1 MTRGA
6 DIIAVI
12 ILIALAIAVIVYLLH
27 WLYRRSS
34 KEVSFVRTGMFG
46 EKVIISG
53 GAFVLPIIHN
63 ITQVGMRTLCIIIKR
78 GGEKSLIT
86 SDRMRAELISEFY
99 VRVAPDKK
107 AVSIAAQT
115 LGNRTLNPEH
125 LKELVQGR
133 FVDALGVVAARMTL
147 DEIQENRGQYV
158 KEVTK
163 IAEESIGH
171 TGLELETVSLTGLD
185 QAPIEMFNP
194 SNTFDSQGLTRLTEQ
209 IESRRKKRN
218 DIQQETKVQIHNKDL
233 ETIQKELEIEK
244 NKEFSRFKQER
255 EISNQKAN
263 ERAETIKQKAE
274 KEREAE
280 EAEIRAEEEIEK
292 AKISQGQVI
301 EVEKRLTETRLI
313 EEIEKRRREQNELEQ
328 NASLDIRQKNLDTE
342 IKILDLDKQSEYAR
356 LEKQRLVDIKKAQ
369 ERAEILREQ
378 AERQRDAEE
387 AQIISEEQI
396 KNAKISQQKNVDA
409 YRITAEKETRLLDI
423 EKAKRLKIEEYQK
436 ELEVID
442 KSKSVLKSKA
452 EEEAARAKAV
462 EAEEKANSTRY
473 IEKAQGIKQVEV
485 ISAASKAE
493 QDKYETLAAKLRYE
507 IDAAGKK
514 ALNTAENLRSDAS
527 RRSALRLKLADKIE
541 SIIRESVKPMA
552 NIGDIKILDV
562 SGLPGFSGGNPE
574 GGNAVGSSGG
584 KGDST
589 GRGGNLADSVVNSAL
604 RYRAHQPFLD
614 SLLKE
619 IGMSPGEISNIRNI
633 LGDYDNPKKD
643 FHMNF
648 DKDPT
653 KPTKEIRSV
662 KKSK

>member
-46 EKVIISG
+46 EKVVISG

-63 ITQVGMRTLCIIIKR
+63 ITQVGMRTLSLTIKR
-78 GGEKSLIT
+78 SGDKSLIT
-86 SDRMRAELISEFY
+86 KDRMRAELVTEFY
-99 VRVAPDKK
+99 TKVPPEKK
-107 AVSIAAQT
+107 SVSTAAQT
-115 LGNRTLNPEH
+115 LGNRTLDPEH
-125 LKELVQGR
+125 LREVVQGR
-133 FVDALGVVAARMTL
+133 FADALGEVAANMTL
-147 DEIQENRGQYV
+147 DEIQENRGQFV

-163 IAEESIGH
+163 IADESIGH
-171 TGLELETVSLTGLD
+171 TGLALETVSMISLD
-185 QAPIEMFNP
+185 QTPIEQFNP
-194 SNTFDSQGLTRLTEQ
+194 ANTFDSQGLTQLTEQ
-209 IESRRKKRN
+209 IEARKKKRN
-218 DIQQETKVQIHNKDL
+218 DITQDTKISIENKNL
-233 ETIQKELEIEK
+233 ETIQKELEIKK
-244 NKEFSRFKQER
+244 NEEFSRFKQER
-255 EISNQKAN
+255 EIAIQKAN
-263 ERAETIKQKAE
+263 ERTETIKQNAE
-274 KEREAE
+274 REREAE
-280 EAEIRAEEEIEK
+280 EAEIRSQEEIEV

-328 NASLDIRQKNLDTE
+328 NAALEIRQKNLDTE
-342 IKILDLDKQSEYAR
+342 VRILDLDKESEYAR

-369 ERAEILREQ
+369 ERAEIIKEQ
-378 AERQRDAEE
+378 SERQRDAEE

-409 YRITAEKETRLLDI
+409 YRIAAEKETRLLDI
-423 EKAKRLKIEEYQK
+423 EKAKRLKLEEHQK
-436 ELEVID
+436 ELEIID
-442 KSKSVLKSKA
+442 KSKAVLKSKA
-452 EEEAARAKAV
+452 EEEATRAKAV

-493 QDKYETLAAKLRYE
+493 QDKHATLAAKLRYE

-552 NIGDIKILDV
+552 NIGDIKIVDV
-562 SGLPGFSGGNPE
+562 NGLPGFSGGVSE
-574 GGNAVGSSGG
+574 GGTVVGSSKNEG
-584 KGDST
+584 S
-589 GRGGNLADSVVNSAL
+589 GRSGNLADNVVNSAL

-619 IGMSPGEISNIRNI
+619 IGMAPGEISNIRNI
-633 LGDYDNPKKD
+633 LGDYDDPKKD

-653 KPTKEIRSV
+653 KTSKGTKGS
-662 KKSK
+662 KK

>member
-46 EKVIISG
+46 EKVVISG

-63 ITQVGMRTLCIIIKR
+63 ITQVGMRTLSLTIKR
-78 GGEKSLIT
+78 SGDKSLIT
-86 SDRMRAELISEFY
+86 KDRMRAELVTEFY
-99 VRVAPDKK
+99 TKVPPDKK
-107 AVSIAAQT
+107 AVSTAAQT
-115 LGNRTLNPEH
+115 LGNRTLDPEH
-125 LKELVQGR
+125 LREVVQGR
-133 FVDALGVVAARMTL
+133 FADALGEVAANMTL
-147 DEIQENRGQYV
+147 DEIQENRGQFV

-163 IAEESIGH
+163 IADESIGH
-171 TGLELETVSLTGLD
+171 TGLALETVSLISLD
-185 QAPIEMFNP
+185 QTPIEQFNP
-194 SNTFDSQGLTRLTEQ
+194 ANTFDSQGLTQLTEQ
-209 IESRRKKRN
+209 IEARKKKRN
-218 DIQQETKVQIHNKDL
+218 DITQDTKISIENKNL
-233 ETIQKELEIEK
+233 ETIQKELEIKK
-244 NKEFSRFKQER
+244 NEEFSRYKQER
-255 EISNQKAN
+255 EIAIQKAN
-263 ERAETIKQKAE
+263 ERTETIKQRSE
-274 KEREAE
+274 REREAE
-280 EAEIRAEEEIEK
+280 EAEIRSQEEIEV
-292 AKISQGQVI
+292 AKISQNQVI
-301 EVEKRLTETRLI
+301 EVERRLTETRLI

-328 NASLDIRQKNLDTE
+328 NAALDIRQKNLDTE
-342 IKILDLDKQSEYAR
+342 VKILNLDKESEYAR

-369 ERAEILREQ
+369 ERAEIIKEQ
-378 AERQRDAEE
+378 AERQRDSEE

-409 YRITAEKETRLLDI
+409 YRISAEKETRLLDI
-423 EKAKRLKIEEYQK
+423 EKAKRLKLEEHQK
-436 ELEVID
+436 ELEIID
-442 KSKSVLKSKA
+442 KSKAVLKSKA
-452 EEEAARAKAV
+452 EEEATRAKAI

-473 IEKAQGIKQVEV
+473 IEKAQGIKQVDV

-493 QDKYETLAAKLRYE
+493 QDKYSTLAAKLRYE

-552 NIGDIKILDV
+552 NIGDIKIVDV
-562 SGLPGFSGGNPE
+562 NGLPGFSGGNPD

-619 IGMSPGEISNIRNI
+619 IGMNPGEISNIRNI

-653 KPTKEIRSV
+653 KSV
-662 KKSK
+662 PSRKNPKK

>member
-12 ILIALAIAVIVYLLH
+12 ILIALAIAIIVYLLH

-46 EKVIISG
+46 EKVVISG

-63 ITQVGMRTLCIIIKR
+63 ITQVGMRTLSLTIKR
-78 GGEKSLIT
+78 SGDKSLIT
-86 SDRMRAELISEFY
+86 KDRMRAELVTEFFTK
-99 VRVAPDKK
+99 VPPEKK
-107 AVSIAAQT
+107 AVSTAAQT
-115 LGNRTLNPEH
+115 LGNRTLDPEH
-125 LKELVQGR
+125 LREVVQGR
-133 FVDALGVVAARMTL
+133 FADALGEVAAKMTL
-147 DEIQENRGQYV
+147 DEIQENRGQFV

-163 IAEESIGH
+163 IADESIGH
-171 TGLELETVSLTGLD
+171 TGLALETVSMISLD
-185 QAPIEMFNP
+185 QTPIEQFNP
-194 SNTFDSQGLTRLTEQ
+194 ANTFDSQGLTQLTEQ
-209 IESRRKKRN
+209 IEARKKKRN
-218 DIQQETKVQIHNKDL
+218 DITQDTKISIENKNL
-233 ETIQKELEIEK
+233 ETIQKELEIKK
-244 NKEFSRFKQER
+244 NEEFSRYKQER
-255 EISNQKAN
+255 EIAIQKAN
-263 ERAETIKQKAE
+263 ERTETIKQRSE
-274 KEREAE
+274 REREAE
-280 EAEIRAEEEIEK
+280 EAEIRSQEEIEVS
-292 AKISQGQVI
+292 KISQNQVI

-328 NASLDIRQKNLDTE
+328 NAALDIRQKNLDTE
-342 IKILDLDKQSEYAR
+342 VKILNLDKESEYAR

-369 ERAEILREQ
+369 ERAEILKEQ

-423 EKAKRLKIEEYQK
+423 EKAKRLRIEEHQK

-442 KSKSVLKSKA
+442 KSKSVLKSKV
-452 EEEAARAKAV
+452 EEESARAKAV

-493 QDKYETLAAKLRYE
+493 QDKYSTLAAKLRYE

-552 NIGDIKILDV
+552 NIGDIKIVDV
-562 SGLPGFSGGNPE
+562 NGLPGFSGGISD
-574 GGNAVGSSGG
+574 GGNAAGSGG
-584 KGDST
+584 GKDDNT
-589 GRGGNLADSVVNSAL
+589 GRSGNLADSVVNSAL

-619 IGMSPGEISNIRNI
+619 IGMNPGEISNIRNI
-633 LGDYDNPKKD
+633 LGDYDDPKKD

-653 KPTKEIRSV
+653 KSV
-662 KKSK
+662 TSKKNPNK

>member
-46 EKVIISG
+46 EKVVISG

-63 ITQVGMRTLCIIIKR
+63 ITQVGMRTLSLTIKR
-78 GGEKSLIT
+78 SGDRSLIT
-86 SDRMRAELISEFY
+86 KDRMRAELVTEFY
-99 VRVAPDKK
+99 TKVPPEKK
-107 AVSIAAQT
+107 SVSTAAQT
-115 LGNRTLNPEH
+115 LGNRTLDPEH
-125 LKELVQGR
+125 LREVVQGR
-133 FVDALGVVAARMTL
+133 FADALGEVAANMTL
-147 DEIQENRGQYV
+147 DEIQENRGQFV

-163 IAEESIGH
+163 IADESIGH
-171 TGLELETVSLTGLD
+171 TGLALETVSMISLD
-185 QAPIEMFNP
+185 QTPIEQFNP
-194 SNTFDSQGLTRLTEQ
+194 ANTFDSQGLTQLTEQ
-209 IESRRKKRN
+209 IEARKKKRN
-218 DIQQETKVQIHNKDL
+218 DITQDTKISIENKNL
-233 ETIQKELEIEK
+233 ETIQKELEIKK
-244 NKEFSRFKQER
+244 NEEFSRYKQER
-255 EISNQKAN
+255 EIAIQKAN
-263 ERAETIKQKAE
+263 ERTETIKQRAE
-274 KEREAE
+274 REREAE
-280 EAEIRAEEEIEK
+280 EAEIRSQEEIEV
-292 AKISQGQVI
+292 AKISQNQVI
-301 EVEKRLTETRLI
+301 EVERKLTETRLI

-328 NASLDIRQKNLDTE
+328 NAALDIRQKNLDTE
-342 IKILDLDKQSEYAR
+342 VKILNLDKESEYAR

-369 ERAEILREQ
+369 ERAEIIKEQ
-378 AERQRDAEE
+378 AERQRDSEE

-409 YRITAEKETRLLDI
+409 YRISAEKETRLLDI
-423 EKAKRLKIEEYQK
+423 EKAKRLKLEEHQK
-436 ELEVID
+436 ELEIID
-442 KSKSVLKSKA
+442 KSKAVLKSKA
-452 EEEAARAKAV
+452 EEEVTRAKAV

-473 IEKAQGIKQVEV
+473 IEKAQGIKQVDV

-493 QDKYETLAAKLRYE
+493 QDKYSTLAAKLRYE

-552 NIGDIKILDV
+552 NIGDIKIVDV
-562 SGLPGFSGGNPE
+562 NGLPGFSGGNPD

-584 KGDST
+584 KGDSA
-589 GRGGNLADSVVNSAL
+589 GRSGNLADSVVNSAL

-619 IGMSPGEISNIRNI
+619 IGMNPGEISNIRNI

-653 KPTKEIRSV
+653 
-662 KKSK
+662 

>member
-46 EKVIISG
+46 EKVVISG

-63 ITQVGMRTLCIIIKR
+63 ITQVGMRTLSLTIKR
-78 GGEKSLIT
+78 AGDKSLIT
-86 SDRMRAELISEFY
+86 KDRMRAELITEFFTK
-99 VRVAPDKK
+99 VPPDKK
-107 AVSIAAQT
+107 AVSTAAQT
-115 LGNRTLNPEH
+115 LGNRTLDPEH
-125 LKELVQGR
+125 LREVVQGR
-133 FVDALGVVAARMTL
+133 FADALGEVAAKMTL
-147 DEIQENRGQYV
+147 DEIQENRGQFV

-163 IAEESIGH
+163 IADESIGH
-171 TGLELETVSLTGLD
+171 TGLALETVSLISLD
-185 QAPIEMFNP
+185 QAPIELFNP
-194 SNTFDSQGLTRLTEQ
+194 ANTFDSQGLTQLTEQ
-209 IESRRKKRN
+209 IEARKKKRN
-218 DIQQETKVQIHNKDL
+218 DITQDTKISIENKNL
-233 ETIQKELEIEK
+233 ETIQKELEIKK
-244 NKEFSRFKQER
+244 NEEFSRYKQER
-255 EISNQKAN
+255 EIAIQKAN
-263 ERAETIKQKAE
+263 ERTETIKQRAVR
-274 KEREAE
+274 EREAE
-280 EAEIRAEEEIEK
+280 EAEIRSQEEIEV
-292 AKISQGQVI
+292 AKISQNQVI

-328 NASLDIRQKNLDTE
+328 NATLDIRQKNLDTE

-369 ERAEILREQ
+369 ERAEIIREQ
-378 AERQRDAEE
+378 SERQRDAEE

-409 YRITAEKETRLLDI
+409 YRIAAEKETRLLDI
-423 EKAKRLKIEEYQK
+423 EKAKRLKIEEHQK

-452 EEEAARAKAV
+452 EEESARAKAI

-493 QDKYETLAAKLRYE
+493 QDKYVTLAAKLRYE

-552 NIGDIKILDV
+552 NIGDIKIIDV
-562 SGLPGFSGGNPE
+562 NGLPGFSGGNPD

-584 KGDST
+584 KGDSI
-589 GRGGNLADSVVNSAL
+589 GRSGNLADSVVNSAL

-614 SLLKE
+614 SLLNE
-619 IGMSPGEISNIRNI
+619 IGMNPGEISNIRNI

-653 KPTKEIRSV
+653 KSV
-662 KKSK
+662 PSRKNPKK